1 MGLNR
6 TTLYY
11 KPKGESAEIYLKMM
25 EMMDK
30 YYLDHPTGRCSHDG
44 EYAHI
49 SGYDG
54 RRQACAPF
62 DAEDG
67 TDGHLS
73 SEVLV
78 LRESQSTS
86 IRICYAILG

>member
-11 KPKGESAEIYLKMM
+11 KPKGESAENLKMM

-30 YYLDHPTGRCSHDG
+30 YYLDHPTAGVLTMVNMLILAGMTVGAKRV
-44 EYAHI
+44 
-49 SGYDG
+49 
-54 RRQACAPF
+54 RRLMRKMGLRPSILRSACLK
-62 DAEDG
+62 G
-67 TDGHLS
+67 
-73 SEVLV
+73 
-78 LRESQSTS
+78 ESQSTS

>member
-11 KPKGESAEIYLKMM
+11 KPKGESTENLKML

-30 YYLDHPTGRCSHDG
+30 YYLDHPTAGVLTMVNMLILAGLTVGIKRV
-44 EYAHI
+44 
-49 SGYDG
+49 
-54 RRQACAPF
+54 RPF

-67 TDGHLS
+67 TDGYLS
-73 SEVLV
+73 SEMPV
-78 LRESQSTS
+78 
-86 IRICYAILG
+86 